1 MDVSEAA
8 SPGDRKF
15 IIRKVYDKKIV
26 MIVKAPGYKSY
37 YKIEKLEKFIIR

>member
-26 MIVKAPGYKSY
+26 MIVKAPGYKS
-37 YKIEKLEKFIIR
+37 LL